1 MKAEVRVTEV
11 RRRINNRNPISGHV
25 WATYGPVTGYEVRG
39 PFGVISK
46 HRSEAQAEAAAA
58 EWREFYEK
66 HPIEP

>member
-1 MKAEVRVTEV
+1 MNAEVRVTAL
-11 RRRINNRNPISGHV
+11 RRRIDNRNPISGHE

-46 HRSEAQAEAAAA
+46 HRSERRAEAAAA

-66 HPIEP
+66 HPVGC